1 MHDKKKQVRDA
12 KIKKNRQ
19 VKKEIGDTEKK
30 ICSKIDGT

>member
-1 MHDKKKQVRDA
+1 MHDKKKAGERC
-12 KIKKNRQ
+12 KNKKNRQ